1 MGQER
6 KATILRIEHDLY
18 ANLQALAQRDN
29 RSVNQQIVYYLR
41 EALKREAPF
50 HSPATKA

>member
-41 EALKREAPF
+41 EALRKENNHETDA
-50 HSPATKA
+50 

>member
-6 KATILRIEHDLY
+6 KATMLRIELDLY
-18 ANLQALAQRDN
+18 ASLQALAQRDN

-41 EALKREAPF
+41 EALRRESRYQP
-50 HSPATKA
+50 PADQG